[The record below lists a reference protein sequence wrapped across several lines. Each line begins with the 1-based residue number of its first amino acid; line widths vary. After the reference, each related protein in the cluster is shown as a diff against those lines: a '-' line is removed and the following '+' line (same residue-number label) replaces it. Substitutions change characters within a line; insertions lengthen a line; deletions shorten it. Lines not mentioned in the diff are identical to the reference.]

1 MGIHIT
7 KDNFVWLDITNKMKK
22 AHNEIKRWEIWQGNE
37 IYALHDDDS
46 ESLIESQEE
55 LEEAI
60 NLGLKIGIEV
70 GHLPTPTLQ
79 NWSTI
84 DKKLIDGFWYAKISE
99 LKLA

>member
-22 AHNEIKRWEIWQGNE
+22 AKGNERDEIWVGNE
-37 IYALHDDDS
+37 IFALHDDDS

-70 GHLPTPTLQ
+70 GHIPTPTLQ